1 MVHRVMASSPI
12 RASRLLLVLA
22 PGLMATCFVGCGHHK
37 RTVLRP
43 AYGTPIRAAAPSCPS
58 GAPSCPSGGIITAP
72 STSDEPFASPSP
84 STGGEPSAAPS
95 NYDPVVPTRMSPPVP
110 NDAGDREPGLN
121 LKYSDPNPPGSSSTE
136 GSPGPEL
143 TRPSAS
149 KSSGRRTSSPARR
162 SPRVSLREAVQPF
175 VDNPDDLFQPPK
187 ADRPWQ
193 YVVLHHSASPKG
205 GYDQIDR
212 DHRKLLGWEG
222 CGYHFVI
229 GNGTDTP
236 DGQIEVADRWTNQRN
251 GVHCRNGKTPEVN
264 EYGIGI
270 CLVGNF
276 DDAPPTPKQV
286 AAARALVAYLGS
298 RYEIP
303 SDHIDTHA
311 DLANGPTACPGKHF
325 PADAI
330 LGSNHMAAR

>member
-1 MVHRVMASSPI
+1 MVHRVMASSPL
-12 RASRLLLVLA
+12 RAPRLLLTLV
-22 PGLMATCFVGCGHHK
+22 PGLMVAGLVGCSHHK

-43 AYGTPIRAAAPSCPS
+43 AYSAPIPAVT
-58 GAPSCPSGGIITAP
+58 PSCPSGGIITAP
-72 STSDEPFASPSP
+72 STIDEPFASPTP
-84 STGGEPSAAPS
+84 SSSAEPSAAPS
-95 NYDPVVPTRMSPPVP
+95 TYDPEPVVPTRMSPPVP
-110 NDAGDREPGLN
+110 NDAGEREPGLN
-121 LKYSDPNPPGSSSTE
+121 LKYSDPVAPNSGSSSVTD
-136 GSPGPEL
+136 PGPEL

-149 KSSGRRTSSPARR
+149 RSSNGRRTSTPARR
-162 SPRVSLREAVQPF
+162 SPRVSLREAVRPF

-236 DGQIEVADRWTNQRN
+236 DGQIEVAERWTNQRN

-276 DDAPPTPKQV
+276 DDAPPTPKQI
-286 AAARALVAYLGS
+286 ASARALVAYLGS
-298 RYEIP
+298 QYNIP
-303 SDHIDTHA
+303 ANHIDTHA

-325 PADAI
+325 PAEAI
-330 LGSNHMAAR
+330 LGSSHMAAR